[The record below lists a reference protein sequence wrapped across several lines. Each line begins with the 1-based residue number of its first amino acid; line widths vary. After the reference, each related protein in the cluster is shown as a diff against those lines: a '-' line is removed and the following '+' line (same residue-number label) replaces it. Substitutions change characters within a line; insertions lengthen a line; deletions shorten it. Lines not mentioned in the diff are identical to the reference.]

1 MLQLQRVL
9 QIPEL
14 WLPKQLLRWWRRSLG
29 ERRQLLPLL
38 LALFLAPLLALLR
51 TRRRSSSQQLEL
63 GQHAGDALQH
73 RRRSLVSLKHADFLS
88 FPTVG
93 PLSLQGTIGT
103 SGEDRGPLGTTET
116 TVDHR

>member
-14 WLPKQLLRWWRRSLG
+14 WLPRQLPRWWRRSFRR
-29 ERRQLLPLL
+29 RRQLLTLL
-38 LALFLAPLLALLR
+38 HALFLALLQALLR

-63 GQHAGDALQH
+63 GRLPCDALQQ

-88 FPTVG
+88 FPIVG